1 MVAIVAR
8 RGPVPGKARPVIVGL
23 LSALVAANT
32 AGAANLVSLVLD
44 GHPVDG
50 VPLTAGR
57 LLAAGA
63 IALTTNVLVFSLLYW
78 QLDRGGPTGRGQAA
92 AAYPDFLFPQD
103 TPGLAPDRWVPRFP
117 DYLYLAYTNLVAF
130 SPADTVPLTRR
141 AKGLMALQ
149 SMIALAVIAVV
160 ISRVI
165 NILPTPSG

>member
-8 RGPVPGKARPVIVGL
+8 RGPVPNRARPVILGL
-23 LSALVAANT
+23 LSVLVAANT

-63 IALTTNVLVFSLLYW
+63 IALTTNVLVFSLMYW
-78 QLDRGGPTGRGQAA
+78 QIDRGGPTGRRQAA
-92 AAYPDFLFPQD
+92 AADKDFLFPQD
-103 TPGLAPDRWVPRFP
+103 TAVDLAPAGWVPRFP

-130 SPADTVPLTRR
+130 SPADAVPLRIR
-141 AKGLMALQ
+141 
-149 SMIALAVIAVV
+149 
-160 ISRVI
+160 
-165 NILPTPSG
+165 